1 MSGQYFTEK
10 VETKKGWQ
18 SIFLCEDMA
27 RGYVGEL
34 RDFLLCAAGRKGEPE
49 SGFSLAYDTV
59 RIIYGAYC
67 SAREGR
73 RIELSDTLWD

>member
-1 MSGQYFTEK
+1 MYSK
-10 VETKKGWQ
+10 MC
-18 SIFLCEDMA
+18 IRDRA

-34 RDFLLCAAGRKGEPE
+34 RDFLLCAAGRKEEPE

-59 RIIYGAYC
+59 RIIYGAYR

-73 RIELSDTLWD
+73 RIELKKHGPEGTD